1 MILLII
7 SLVLADTLHLN
18 LEQAKKMAIKS
29 NPSYRITALSQTH
42 SKLGFYEKLTSN
54 ILNPTVSVS
63 YSGAENGLYDYTRGG
78 SYLKGY
84 SFGLSLNQP
93 VFDPGE
99 AASILQTRLDANAK
113 AFSRKEA
120 ENYLYYEV
128 ESCYLSVLK
137 TQKLVNLCKEAVNR
151 AGENLNLVIKK
162 VVVGEAS
169 KLDSLNA
176 EVYLNRAK
184 LDALN
189 AQKNYKMAK
198 RVLLNELGIYR
209 SPELV
214 LDEVKIE
221 EEEYPL
227 PVIDTLIEISLKKRP
242 AIRACKEELK
252 QSKLGFFGNLVSFL
266 PQISFRWSWDYSTED
281 FPGSFSEIKNGAG
294 RGSGWYGTA
303 SLNLFSYPFEV
314 WKYKTTLDQTNL
326 TLLNKRVLVVKE
338 VKDTYL
344 ECISAGENLGLAKT
358 ILEAAE
364 QGNKLATIQYNLG
377 LIPIIDLLRAET
389 DRLDAEITYLSAL
402 YDYRLTRTKLQY
414 VTGQLEVIK

>member
-1 MILLII
+1 MIFLIM
-7 SLVLADTLHLN
+7 SLILTDTLHLN
-18 LEQAKKMAIKS
+18 LDKAKKMAFKS

-63 YSGAENGLYDYTRGG
+63 YSGTENTTYDYTRGG
-78 SYLKGY
+78 NYLKGY
-84 SFGLSLNQP
+84 SFGLSLNQS

-99 AASILQTRLDANAK
+99 AASLLQSRLDANAK

-137 TQKLVNLCKEAVNR
+137 TEKLVDLCEEAVNR
-151 AGENLNLVIKK
+151 AEENLSLVIKK
-162 VVVGEAS
+162 VAVGEAS
-169 KLDSLNA
+169 RLDSLNA

-189 AQKNYKMAK
+189 AQKNYQMAK

-209 SPELV
+209 SLELV

-227 PVIDTLIEISLKKRP
+227 PVLDTLIEISLKKRP
-242 AIRACKEELK
+242 AMKACKEELK
-252 QSKLGFFGNLVSFL
+252 QSKLGFFRNLVSFL
-266 PQISFRWSWDYSTED
+266 PQISFRWSWNYSTED
-281 FPGSFSEIKNGAG
+281 FPGGFSEIRDRAN
-294 RGSGWYGTA
+294 RSSGWYGSA

-344 ECISAGENLGLAKT
+344 ECISATENLRLAKT
-358 ILEAAE
+358 MLDAAE

-389 DRLDAEITYLSAL
+389 DRLDAEITYLAAI
-402 YDYRLTRTKLQY
+402 YDYRLTRTKIQY
-414 VTGQLEVIK
+414 VTGEEEVIK